1 MSRNAAL
8 DGERLLRLE
17 IPRALALD
25 DPRLILCLFSALISI
40 VMVVQVIGVSR
51 RISWRPPPL
60 IGPSPNARLS
70 VIIPARDE
78 EADIA
83 QSLGSVLNQ
92 VGVDLEVIVVNDH
105 SSDRTG
111 KIVDALAASDPR
123 LTVIHNPALPPGWL
137 GKCNAMQQA
146 AAQASGDLLLFS
158 DADIL
163 HAPTCFAT
171 AMVEMERH
179 GLDFLSLFPLM
190 HCVSLWENVNVPALE
205 GGMAL
210 FATPAIDDPKSA
222 DALAAGAFMMV
233 RTSVFQA
240 VGGFTR
246 IRGEM
251 LDDVALAKLI
261 KLNGYRT
268 GFHAAPELL
277 QVRLYKGNSHA
288 FWGMTKNVL
297 QGMGGRIWL
306 APAVM
311 FLPVFVFWIPLG
323 CIVAGVLDGTPDLVA
338 AGLATYLIQYAT
350 LWSGRKLFKFHPGK
364 ALLFPLVAI
373 PVICCMA
380 KALYLYSLR
389 GEVLWRG
396 RTVQVR
402 GIPRN

>member
-1 MSRNAAL
+1 M
-8 DGERLLRLE
+8 
-17 IPRALALD
+17 
-25 DPRLILCLFSALISI
+25 
-40 VMVVQVIGVSR
+40 
-51 RISWRPPPL
+51 
-60 IGPSPNARLS
+60 
-70 VIIPARDE
+70 IIPARDE

-92 VGVDLEVIVVNDH
+92 VGVELEVFVVNDH

-111 KIVDALAASDPR
+111 EIADTLARGDRR
-123 LTVIHNPALPPGWL
+123 LKVIHNPDLPSGWL

-146 AAQASGDLLLFS
+146 STRASGDFLIFT
-158 DADIL
+158 DADII
-163 HAPTCFAT
+163 HEPTCFAT
-171 AMVEMERH
+171 ALDEMERH
-179 GLDFLSLFPLM
+179 QLDFLSLFPLI
-190 HCVSLWENVNVPALE
+190 HCVSLWENVNLPALVA
-205 GGMAL
+205 GIANI
-210 FATPAIDDPKSA
+210 ATPGIDDPESTEA
-222 DALAAGAFMMV
+222 VAAGAFMMV
-233 RTSVFQA
+233 RSSVFRA
-240 VGGFTR
+240 VGGFEP
-246 IRGEM
+246 IRGQM
-251 LDDVALAKLI
+251 LDDVSLAKLI
-261 KLNGYRT
+261 KHSGYRT
-268 GFHAAPELL
+268 AFHAAPQLL

-311 FLPVFVFWIPLG
+311 LLPVFVFWVPLG
-323 CIVAGVLDGTPDLVA
+323 CVVAGVLDGTPHLVA
-338 AGLATYLIQYAT
+338 AGVTTYLIQYAN

-402 GIPRN
+402 GNTRN